1 MTVIVQDFNPIK
13 REIEAQVKVVDA
25 YMSAKQYP
33 KDVRYRVREH
43 YHSIEMLRSLECK
56 ENVLMSKL
64 TADLAEDS
72 RVHVMSLVFC
82 RNHIFQE
89 VDAAFIRRRSHSRHD
104 WAVSGR
110 AVSCRAVSCRV
121 ARSVASQRSLPRL
134 GFACLARAA
143 AWFTSHH
150 RSAVLLCGIC
160 VRWYRVLS
168 APDGLTQSR
177 HGA

>member
-43 YHSIEMLRSLECK
+43 YHSIEMLRSLECN
-56 ENVLMSKL
+56 ENVFMSKL

-89 VDAAFIRRRSHSRHD
+89 VDAAFIRRHSHSRHD

-110 AVSCRAVSCRV
+110 AVSCRV
-121 ARSVASQRSLPRL
+121 ARSVASQSSLPRL

-143 AWFTSHH
+143 A
-150 RSAVLLCGIC
+150 
-160 VRWYRVLS
+160 
-168 APDGLTQSR
+168 
-177 HGA
+177 

>member
-43 YHSIEMLRSLECK
+43 YHSIEMLRSLECN
-56 ENVLMSKL
+56 ENVFMSKL

-89 VDAAFIRRRSHSRHD
+89 VDAAFIRRHSHSRHD

-121 ARSVASQRSLPRL
+121 VWHAASPRKARSLALAWLAWHVQQRDSHRTI
-134 GFACLARAA
+134 ARRCLCAA
-143 AWFTSHH
+143 
-150 RSAVLLCGIC
+150 
-160 VRWYRVLS
+160 
-168 APDGLTQSR
+168 
-177 HGA
+177 